1 MRKIILRES
10 KRLLLLMLCML
21 FVANG
26 TAARSLNPAAAL
38 VPDNDAVRFLEQA
51 TFGPT
56 PALINRVQSIGLK
69 SYLEE
74 EFNARMSFY
83 QDPPPFPSDS
93 SIGCPASSDPNCFR
107 DNYTMYPLQVRFFLN
122 ALYGEDQLRQR
133 VAFALHQILVTSGI
147 GIQQPSSMAPYQ
159 NLLLR
164 SAFGNFRQL
173 LYDVT
178 LNPAMGNYLNMVNN
192 NKTSGGASP
201 NENYA
206 REVLQLFSI
215 GLYKLNQ
222 DGTLQFDA
230 QNHPIPTYDQNIIL
244 NFAKVFTGWTY
255 APKPGATS
263 QWVNP
268 EYYLAP
274 MVAFENHH
282 DTTAK
287 TLLNGA
293 TVRAGLT
300 AKKELAFALDN
311 IFNHP
316 NVAPFIS
323 KQLIQHLVTSNPSP
337 GYVARVSAAF
347 NSNEAGVRGDLK
359 AVITAI
365 LLDREARCEDL
376 ATCDSTIDVNYGHL
390 REPVLFVTNILR
402 AFGATSDGVGLADRT
417 KAMGQDIHNSPS
429 VFNYYRPGYIIPSTT
444 LLGPEFT
451 IQTSSAA
458 INRANFL
465 NTMVF
470 SRIGTPPDGTAIDL
484 SGLQALAA
492 GDSTA
497 TAVVDYLNKLLMH
510 GSMSSGVRTKILQ
523 TLQALPN
530 ATAADQLKRA
540 RWALYLVATSSQYQ
554 IER

>member
-1 MRKIILRES
+1 MRKIIQRDS
-10 KRLLLLMLCML
+10 KRLLLLMFCAL
-21 FVANG
+21 FAMNG
-26 TAARSLNPAAAL
+26 ATAQVL
-38 VPDNDAVRFLEQA
+38 VPDNDAVRFLEQSS
-51 TFGPT
+51 FGPT
-56 PALINRVQSIGLK
+56 PSLINRVQSIGLA

-83 QDPPPFPSDS
+83 PDLPPFPSNS
-93 SIGCPASSDPNCFR
+93 SIGCPSGSDPNCFR
-107 DNYTMYPLQVRFFLN
+107 DNYTMYPLQLRFFLN

-164 SAFGNFRQL
+164 SAFGNFREL

-178 LNPAMGNYLNMVNN
+178 LSPVMGNYLNMVNN
-192 NKTSGGASP
+192 NKTTGGASP

-222 DGTLQFDA
+222 DGTLQLDA
-230 QNHPIPTYDQNIIL
+230 QNHPVLTYDQNTIL

-255 APKPGATS
+255 APKPGVAS

-268 EYYLAP
+268 EYYLVP

-300 AKKELAFALDN
+300 AKKELVFAINN

-337 GYVARVSAAF
+337 GYVSRISAVF
-347 NSNEAGVRGDLK
+347 NNNGAGVRGDLK

-365 LLDREARCEDL
+365 LLDAEARCTNPS
-376 ATCDSTIDVNYGHL
+376 TCSSTINVNYGHL

-417 KAMGQDIHNSPS
+417 KAMGQDVHNSPS
-429 VFNYYRPGYIIPSTT
+429 VFNYYRPGYIIPGTT

-470 SRIGTPPDGTAIDL
+470 SRIGTPPDGTAMDL
-484 SGLQALAA
+484 SGLQAMAA
-492 GDSTA
+492 TDSTGA
-497 TAVVDYLNKLLMH
+497 TVVDYLNKLLMH
-510 GSMSSGVRTKILQ
+510 GSMSTGMRTKVLQ
-523 TLQALPN
+523 TIQALPN